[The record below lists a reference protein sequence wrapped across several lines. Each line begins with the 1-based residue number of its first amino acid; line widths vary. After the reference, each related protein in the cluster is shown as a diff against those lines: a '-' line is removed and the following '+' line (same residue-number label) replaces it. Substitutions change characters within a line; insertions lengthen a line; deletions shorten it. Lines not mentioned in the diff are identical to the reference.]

1 MCARARVAELQA
13 SVDRLLAEKLQLEQ
27 QVEELTK
34 ELRQLRDQVAGPGA
48 RARAHAS
55 LDVIQPIVTLPLSY
69 LSARPGGRGEG
80 GPAEEHE
87 QAEQEHEQNQTR

>member
-1 MCARARVAELQA
+1 MCACARVAELQA

-34 ELRQLRDQVAGPGA
+34 ELRQLQDQVAGPG
-48 RARAHAS
+48 ARAHAS